1 MAIFLQ
7 GLYEGI
13 INGSIL
19 ALVAMGIAL
28 VWGVMNILSFSQGE
42 FLMLGMF
49 CSYYA
54 NKILGLDPILAMPLS
69 AGVLFLLGVV
79 IYKLIIA
86 RALKGPILS
95 QRLITFA
102 LSMVLVYSAQLF
114 FGAEYKTL
122 PNEVAFKGTI
132 DLGFIIIS
140 KEKLVPFVLALIVA
154 GLMFWFLRCTRMGK
168 AIQATSMDRY
178 AAGLVGINPD
188 RAYTIAFAMASAVAG
203 AAGCA
208 MTYYFY
214 LFPNV
219 GATFQLWGFIA
230 VAMAVFGSI
239 VGAFISG
246 LVMGIADTL
255 TGIYINTAIKYIGV
269 CVVFLVTVSFRP
281 KGIFGK

>member
-54 NKILGLDPILAMPLS
+54 NKLLGLDPILAMPLS
-69 AGVLFLLGVV
+69 AGILFLLGIA

-132 DLGFIIIS
+132 NLGFI
-140 KEKLVPFVLALIVA
+140 
-154 GLMFWFLRCTRMGK
+154 
-168 AIQATSMDRY
+168 
-178 AAGLVGINPD
+178 
-188 RAYTIAFAMASAVAG
+188 TIAKIGRASCRERV
-203 AAGCA
+203 
-208 MTYYFY
+208 
-214 LFPNV
+214 
-219 GATFQLWGFIA
+219 
-230 VAMAVFGSI
+230 
-239 VGAFISG
+239 
-246 LVMGIADTL
+246 
-255 TGIYINTAIKYIGV
+255 
-269 CVVFLVTVSFRP
+269 
-281 KGIFGK
+281 